1 MTTQVQPA
9 VHAPAQTPAPQA
21 MPRAASRGEGVAPLR
36 NNPAQLLHLVLFVAG
51 AVLLPAGLI
60 VIGLGWYGVAHTA
73 YIYNQNAYI
82 VSGGLLGLGITFVGG
97 FLYFGSWLARIA
109 ADQKEAQRQLSDT
122 LLLLAD
128 AVSHNNAVANGAGN
142 GARPAARPRGPRPR
156 RGGAGRPPPQ
166 PRAGRG
172 RQRHHGAPGRLRPGR
187 RTRRPAPRRPGRAEP
202 HPLPALQQ
210 LTGRPLT
217 RRGSGRRPG
226 SARRRRAW

>member
-9 VHAPAQTPAPQA
+9 VPAGGPAPLAAPHA

-73 YIYNQNAYI
+73 YLYDQNAYI
-82 VSGGLLGLGITFVGG
+82 VSGGILGLGITFVGG

-128 AVSHNNAVANGAGN
+128 AVSHNNAVANGT
-142 GARPAARPRGPRPR
+142 RPAARPRDPGAVLVVAGNGTTVHRADCDLV
-156 RGGAGRPPPQ
+156 AGRDD
-166 PRAGRG
+166 
-172 RQRHHGAPGRLRPGR
+172 LRPAGAD
-187 RTRRPAPRRPGRAEP
+187 APN
-202 HPLPALQQ
+202 
-210 LTGRPLT
+210 LT
-217 RRGSGRRPG
+217 RCRLCNK
-226 SARRRRAW
+226 

>member
-9 VHAPAQTPAPQA
+9 VHAPAQAPAPQA

-128 AVSHNNAVANGAGN
+128 AVSHNSAVANGAGN
-142 GARPAARPRGPRPR
+142 GARPAARPRDPGSVLVVAGSGTTVHRADCDLV
-156 RGGAGRPPPQ
+156 AGRDD
-166 PRAGRG
+166 
-172 RQRHHGAPGRLRPGR
+172 LRPAG
-187 RTRRPAPRRPGRAEP
+187 PDAPN
-202 HPLPALQQ
+202 
-210 LTGRPLT
+210 LT
-217 RRGSGRRPG
+217 RCRLCS
-226 SARRRRAW
+226 S